1 MEYEKKIQYRKSLE
15 HHEILFN
22 VFKEKIQLIS
32 EPTMKFLLLV
42 PFVLSLLG
50 LFSTTCS
57 SYTILGYDVD
67 YIGDYISYVGSY
79 FITKGIID
87 YVYIHV

>member
-1 MEYEKKIQYRKSLE
+1 MEYEKKIQYSLE
-15 HHEILFN
+15 QHEIKFN
-22 VFKEKIQLIS
+22 IFKKKIQLIS

-50 LFSTTCS
+50 LFSTICS

-67 YIGDYISYVGSY
+67 YIGEYVSYVGSY
-79 FITKGIID
+79 FMTKGIID
-87 YVYIHV
+87 YVHIHI